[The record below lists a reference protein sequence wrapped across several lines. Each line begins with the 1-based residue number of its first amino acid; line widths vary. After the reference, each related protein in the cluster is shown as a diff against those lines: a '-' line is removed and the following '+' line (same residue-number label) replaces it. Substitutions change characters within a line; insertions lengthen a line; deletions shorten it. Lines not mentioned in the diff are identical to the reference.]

1 MISINV
7 SSCEFLG
14 FRSGI
19 VAVSVLLGCDFA
31 TSLGNWLPAFRD
43 DLLVH
48 PSRAAMYK
56 KNQDISTVGHE
67 TTTFSR
73 NIGNLLLGD
82 VASHPRIREARVF
95 FLSFFFNV
103 CFSRFLFL
111 FAFPVCITC
120 VCVWRVSGHKS
131 CKTRVQSSA
140 ALDPMTT

>member
-95 FLSFFFNV
+95 FLSFFLMSV
-103 CFSRFLFL
+103 SRGFYFYLL
-111 FAFPVCITC
+111 SPSVLL